1 MSRTYSCRPSELM
14 KISEDYAAF
23 CFDEACDYILGK
35 IEDDEEPKFKKKF
48 GGFSDYYS
56 DLERR
61 DVICR

>member
-1 MSRTYSCRPSELM
+1 M

-23 CFDEACDYILGK
+23 CFDEACDYILGR